1 MAEATA
7 SEIRFGGPGTALPP
21 HAAGKGRASSP
32 TAEPEPS
39 AGATPG
45 DMPWWRIMEQAF
57 LQLTDDPKYREL
69 YGDPQR
75 GATLAQAW
83 RTAQL
88 LGQPPRVCLV
98 VGDRSDVDTT
108 GITKLVRVSRSDI
121 VRLVCAVLDYQA
133 RSAAQLFTFDG
144 SIGHSVTA
152 LSADPGAAGITFHDP
167 WPGDSLLSAAQ
178 NSASLA
184 AQRVDRGWHLTA
196 AELERV
202 LVAAFVGPAVWDG
215 VTGGPGLVDMQD
227 LWSSDFAS
235 FFHVREVAR
244 DDSDP
249 TYVEVTLQP
258 GQFTEHI
265 DMTVVHY
272 ENGQI
277 CSAKLRLRES
287 WVIGPPWGLNPL
299 AKDIA
304 ASWLG
309 TFVPP
314 ADAPRLTPRVVDLRA
329 LRLDEA
335 TQRKMQDPVWS
346 AGEAGRFI
354 GAYAGVTQEPFF
366 AAYDMTALRVSTVQD
381 DERAPWTE
389 LSLTMG

>member
-1 MAEATA
+1 MTEATA
-7 SEIRFGGPGTALPP
+7 SEIRFGGHGMARPP
-21 HAAGKGRASSP
+21 HAAAKGSAP

-39 AGATPG
+39 AGAMPG
-45 DMPWWRIMEQAF
+45 GVSWSRIMEQAF

-88 LGQPPRVCLV
+88 FGQAPRVCLV
-98 VGDRSDVDTT
+98 AGDRSDVDTT
-108 GITKLVRVSRSDI
+108 GITKLVRVSRSNI

-133 RSAAQLFTFDG
+133 RSAAQMFTFDG
-144 SIGHSVTA
+144 RIGHCVTA
-152 LSADPGAAGITFHDP
+152 LSADVGAGGITFHDP

-178 NSASLA
+178 NSAGVA

-202 LVAAFVGPAVWDG
+202 LMAAFVGPAVWDS
-215 VTGGPGLVDMQD
+215 VTGGPGLVNMQD

-244 DDSDP
+244 DDSDS
-249 TYVEVTLQP
+249 TYVKVILQP

-265 DMTVVHY
+265 DMTVRHY

-277 CSAKLRLRES
+277 CSAKLRLREA
-287 WVIGPPWGLNPL
+287 WVIGPPWGLNTL

-314 ADAPRLTPRVVDLRA
+314 ADAPRLAPLAGDLRA

-335 TQRKMQDPVWS
+335 MQREKDPVWNAS
-346 AGEAGRFI
+346 ETGRFI
-354 GAYAGVTQEPFF
+354 SAYAGVTQEPFIG
-366 AAYDMTALRVSTVQD
+366 AYDMTTLRVSTIQD
-381 DERAPWTE
+381 NERAPWTE
-389 LSLTMG
+389 LSLMMG